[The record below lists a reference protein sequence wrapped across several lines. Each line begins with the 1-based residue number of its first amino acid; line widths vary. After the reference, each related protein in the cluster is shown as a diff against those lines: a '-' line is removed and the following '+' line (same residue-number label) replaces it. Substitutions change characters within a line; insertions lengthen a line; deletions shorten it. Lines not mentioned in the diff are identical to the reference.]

1 MNKNLL
7 TILLLTVITLLAW
20 GAFQLFRIRSEST
33 ITPPTAE
40 QIRELNPTIDKSLL
54 NDLKEQQ

>member
-1 MNKNLL
+1 MSKNLF
-7 TILLLTVITLLAW
+7 TILLLTIITLVAW
-20 GAFQLFRIRSEST
+20 GAFQLFKIKSEST

-54 NDLKEQQ
+54 NDLKKQQ